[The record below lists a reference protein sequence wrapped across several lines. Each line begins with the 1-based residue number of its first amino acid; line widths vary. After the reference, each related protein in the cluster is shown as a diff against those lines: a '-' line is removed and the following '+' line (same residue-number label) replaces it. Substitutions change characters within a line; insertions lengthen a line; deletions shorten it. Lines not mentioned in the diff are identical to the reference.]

1 MPKIEDTD
9 PNVKEILK
17 IAKRLRLT
25 KDDLI
30 MESECV
36 SEYGEYFH
44 MSLMGFSSSQLWDA
58 AQILEGAA

>member
-1 MPKIEDTD
+1 MSKMKDMD
-9 PNVKEILK
+9 PNVKEILE
-17 IAKRLRLT
+17 IAKRLKLT

-36 SEYGEYFH
+36 SEYGEYYH